1 MRPTLSPAE
10 APAVKPPN
18 PPQII
23 ATDRD
28 KVFYPHSNCAKD
40 DYPPSDE
47 KGSQMIQLRKRFGE
61 ILVEAGVI
69 TNSVLTAAL
78 QTQKKSGLALGRIL
92 EDMGA
97 ITDWDIATILARQFN
112 LVAIQK
118 ISVPAIPENL
128 LQVIDCDMAIKKN
141 IFPLELKDGLLRLA
155 ISNPLDFDSLDK
167 IAFKT
172 SLRIEPVLATPTEIF
187 KAIKRYYLSEET
199 SKKSAPNKVLIVDEN
214 DLYRGTVCANL
225 RNAGYQPFFA
235 DSTTAAIKLA
245 MQENPHLILI
255 STTSNSAHSKLLI
268 KTLQNNVATQNRPFI
283 ALSAINSPEEEAAL
297 LGMGFFDIIFKP
309 LNYVRLLA
317 RIERT
322 IRFFYHEQI
331 PHS

>member
-1 MRPTLSPAE
+1 M
-10 APAVKPPN
+10 
-18 PPQII
+18 QI
-23 ATDRD
+23 
-28 KVFYPHSNCAKD
+28 
-40 DYPPSDE
+40 
-47 KGSQMIQLRKRFGE
+47 RKRFGE

-69 TNSVLTAAL
+69 TDSVLTAAL
-78 QTQKKSGLALGRIL
+78 QAQKKSGLALGRIL

-97 ITDWDIATILARQFN
+97 ISDWDIATILARQFN
-112 LVAIQK
+112 LSAVQK
-118 ISVPAIPENL
+118 IAAPAIPENL

-141 IFPLELKDGLLRLA
+141 VFPLELKDGLLRLA

-172 SLRIEPVLATPTEIF
+172 ALRSEPVLATPTESF
-187 KAIKRYYLSEET
+187 KAIKRYYLNEGS
-199 SKKSAPNKVLIVDEN
+199 SKDSAPNKVLIVDEN
-214 DLYRGTVCANL
+214 DLYRGTICANL
-225 RNAGYQPFFA
+225 RKAGYQPLFA

-245 MQENPHLILI
+245 LQENPHLILL
-255 STTSNSAHSKLLI
+255 STKGNTAHTKMLI
-268 KTLQNNVATQNRPFI
+268 QTLQNNVATQNRPVI
-283 ALSAINSPEEEAAL
+283 ALSAIGSPEEEAAL

-331 PHS
+331 PRS

>member
-1 MRPTLSPAE
+1 M
-10 APAVKPPN
+10 
-18 PPQII
+18 
-23 ATDRD
+23 
-28 KVFYPHSNCAKD
+28 
-40 DYPPSDE
+40 
-47 KGSQMIQLRKRFGE
+47 MQLRKKFGE

-69 TNSVLTAAL
+69 TNSVLTTAL
-78 QTQKKSGLALGRIL
+78 QAQKKSGLALGRIL

-97 ITDWDIATILARQFN
+97 ISDWDIATILAQQFN
-112 LVAIQK
+112 LAAIQK
-118 ISVPAIPENL
+118 ISAPVIPENL
-128 LQVIDCDMAIKKN
+128 LQVINCDVAIKKN

-155 ISNPLDFDSLDK
+155 ISNPLDFDTLEK

-187 KAIKRYYLSEET
+187 KAIKRCYLCEE
-199 SKKSAPNKVLIVDEN
+199 SNKQSAPNKILIVDEN

-225 RNAGYQPFFA
+225 SKAGYQPFFA

-245 MQENPHLILI
+245 LQENPHLILLN
-255 STTSNSAHSKLLI
+255 TTSNTAQAKMLI

-283 ALSAINSPEEEAAL
+283 ALSATNSPEEEASL
-297 LGMGFFDIIFKP
+297 LGMGFFDITFKP

-317 RIERT
+317 RIERA